1 MLPESIRPK
10 DCAHP
15 EPLPAACGRL
25 RAARAAMAL
34 LALAVGAA
42 PVPAQAAPW
51 PAALYNPKP
60 ATDDVILPL
69 PCEGAIAFRRVLIP
83 TDGPLGDRLVFVGA
97 NDAAHGYAE
106 SLRPTHIAGSFTGSG
121 NGRFYLLGKYEVN
134 RLQYQAMSGPCPTP
148 AADLALPQADVGWIE
163 AVNFADR
170 YSLWLRQNAA
180 DKLPKEDGEAG
191 FVRLPTE
198 DEWEFAARGGIA
210 VADAEFRA
218 RVFPMPDG
226 MAAYAW
232 FAGPASANHKVQRIG
247 LLKPNP
253 LGLHDMLG
261 NVDEIVLD
269 PFRLN
274 KLDRLHGQAGG
285 FIVRG
290 GNFTTS
296 EEDIRSAYRHE
307 VPYYRGNEPRRA
319 RTTGFRVAVVA
330 PVITSRSRL
339 EAIEEAWGRLGSE
352 AQSGAKA
359 EAAPA
364 EAAAAD
370 AKVAAKPEPKVP
382 ALGDKPLADPIEE
395 LGVIAEAATDTNMQG
410 RLRNLQLAFRAS
422 FQARDEQRDRA
433 AKARL
438 RLGTFL
444 CQKLHD
450 DGVPIDRL
458 KDVLKACIEARG
470 AEHERC
476 RGQKTT
482 VEEEEA
488 KQWSNLRYYADTI
501 VSLDEDYPASVL
513 DRQLAVLKAELTAGG
528 LQNLASIA
536 DIYARH
542 AARYRAQQTIDRTAW
557 LADCKGAG

>member
-1 MLPESIRPK
+1 MLPESIRPRA
-10 DCAHP
+10 CARP
-15 EPLPAACGRL
+15 ERL
-25 RAARAAMAL
+25 RARPGRHLAAAAAVAV
-34 LALAVGAA
+34 LALAAA
-42 PVPAQAAPW
+42 PAPARDVPW
-51 PAALYNPKP
+51 PADLYNPKP
-60 ATDDVILPL
+60 AADDVVLPM
-69 PCEGAIAFRRVLIP
+69 PCGGAMAFRRVMIP
-83 TDGPLGDRLVFVGA
+83 TDGLLGDRLVFVGA
-97 NDAAHGYAE
+97 TDDAHGYAE

-121 NGRFYLLGKYEVN
+121 GGRSFLLGKYEVS
-134 RLQYQAMSGPCPTP
+134 RLQVQALSGSCPTP
-148 AADLALPQADVGWIE
+148 AADLTLPQTDVGWID

-170 YSLWLRQNAA
+170 YSLWLRQNAL
-180 DKLPKEDGEAG
+180 DKLPKEDGEAA

-198 DEWEFAARGGIA
+198 DEWEFAARGGIG
-210 VADAEFRA
+210 VSDSVFRE

-232 FAGPASANHKVQRIG
+232 FAGPASANNKVQRIG

-285 FIVRG
+285 FVVRG
-290 GNFTTS
+290 GNFTTA

-307 VPYYRGNEPRRA
+307 IPYYRGNEPRRA

-330 PVITSRSRL
+330 PVITSRTRL
-339 EAIEEAWGRLGSE
+339 QAIEDAWSRLGSE
-352 AQSGAKA
+352 AKPDAKA
-359 EAAPA
+359 AAAPA
-364 EAAAAD
+364 EAKD
-370 AKVAAKPEPKVP
+370 EAKSEPKGPV
-382 ALGDKPLADPIEE
+382 LGDKPLDDPVQE
-395 LGVIAEAATDTNMQG
+395 LGVIAEAATDANMQS
-410 RLRNLQLAFRAS
+410 RLKNLQLAFRAS

-444 CQKLHD
+444 CQKLRD
-450 DGVPIDRL
+450 DGIPIDRL

-476 RGQKTT
+476 RGQRATI
-482 VEEEEA
+482 EEEEA

-501 VSLDEDYPASVL
+501 VSLDEDYAADVL
-513 DRQLAVLKAELTAGG
+513 DRQLAVLKAELNAGG
-528 LQNLASIA
+528 LQHLASVA
-536 DIYARH
+536 DIYSRH
-542 AARYRAQQTIDRTAW
+542 ASRYRTQQTIDRTAW
-557 LADCKGAG
+557 LADCKKAG